1 MQAEIVEIAGEAV
14 VLIPDSVMEALGW
27 TADDQVDV
35 RVEDRHLVVE
45 VVRRTAKN
53 AQPPEAAGD

>member
-35 RVEDRHLVVE
+35 RVEDRRIVIE
-45 VVRRTAKN
+45 VVRTAKN